1 MRSFEERKAEVFRRS
16 ENRIKE
22 RRKARSRALAV
33 CIPLCLIITVWS
45 VTVLPAM
52 LPVNNKNSG
61 LAAERAENT
70 SDATYYSKN
79 EYVRI
84 ETKNSTAE
92 DQTAIIKNDPEEIAE
107 AYRLVQS
114 MLNGNEQND
123 HHRTEDHEQQQT
135 AGGNANKAASAY
147 KITFTATDGGQTCYI
162 LNDHVLIDIGTN
174 KETVLIEEQY
184 VQLLQALGVALEKE
198 DGK

>member
-61 LAAERAENT
+61 AAAERAENT
-70 SDATYYSKN
+70 SDAIYYSKN

-92 DQTAIIKNDPEEIAE
+92 DQTAILKKDPEEIAE

-123 HHRTEDHEQQQT
+123 NHRTEDHEQQQT

-147 KITFTATDGGQTCYI
+147 KITFTATDGDQTCYM

-174 KETVLIEEQY
+174 KETVLTEEQY

-198 DGK
+198 NGK

>member
-147 KITFTATDGGQTCYI
+147 KITFTATDGDQTCYM

>member
-61 LAAERAENT
+61 AAAERAENT

-114 MLNGNEQND
+114 MLNGNEKND
-123 HHRTEDHEQQQT
+123 IHRTEDHEQQQT

-147 KITFTATDGGQTCYI
+147 KITFTATDGDQTCYM

-174 KETVLIEEQY
+174 KETVLTEEQY

>member
-61 LAAERAENT
+61 AAAECTENI
-70 SDATYYSKN
+70 SGASNSQN

-114 MLNGNEQND
+114 MLNGNEKND
-123 HHRTEDHEQQQT
+123 IHRTEDHEQQQT

>member
-61 LAAERAENT
+61 AAAERAENT
-70 SDATYYSKN
+70 SDAIYYSKN

-92 DQTAIIKNDPEEIAE
+92 DQTAILKKDPEEIAE

-123 HHRTEDHEQQQT
+123 NHRTEDHEQQQT

-147 KITFTATDGGQTCYI
+147 KITFTATDGNQTCYM

-174 KETVLIEEQY
+174 KETVLTEEQY

>member
-1 MRSFEERKAEVFRRS
+1 MRSFEERKAEIFRRS

-22 RRKARSRALAV
+22 RRKNRNRALAV

-61 LAAERAENT
+61 ALAECTGNISGA
-70 SDATYYSKN
+70 SYSQN

-84 ETKNSTAE
+84 ETRNSTAE
-92 DQTAIIKNDPEEIAE
+92 DQTAILKNDPEEIAE
-107 AYRLVQS
+107 TYRLVQS
-114 MLNGNEQND
+114 MLNYSEQND
-123 HHRTEDHEQQQT
+123 NHRTEDHEQQT

-147 KITFTATDGGQTCYI
+147 KIIFTATDGGQTCYM
-162 LNDHVLIDIGTN
+162 LNDHVLIESATK
-174 KETVLIEEQY
+174 KETVLTEEQY
-184 VQLLQALGVALEKE
+184 VQLLQALGVVLEKE

>member
-22 RRKARSRALAV
+22 RRKARNRALAV

-84 ETKNSTAE
+84 ETRNSTAE
-92 DQTAIIKNDPEEIAE
+92 DQTAILKNDPEEIAE
-107 AYRLVQS
+107 TYRLVQS
-114 MLNGNEQND
+114 MLNYSEKND
-123 HHRTEDHEQQQT
+123 NHRTEDHEQQT

-147 KITFTATDGGQTCYI
+147 KITFTATDGDQTCYM

-174 KETVLIEEQY
+174 KETVLTEEQY

>member
-22 RRKARSRALAV
+22 RRKARSRVLAV

-61 LAAERAENT
+61 AAAECTENI
-70 SDATYYSKN
+70 SGAS
-79 EYVRI
+79 
-84 ETKNSTAE
+84 NSYN
-92 DQTAIIKNDPEEIAE
+92 KNDPEEIAE

-114 MLNGNEQND
+114 MLNGNEKND
-123 HHRTEDHEQQQT
+123 NHRTEDHEQQQT